1 MGWDGN
7 YFRDQSARK
16 ERKKE
21 RKGAVLFIEFSKVGK
36 TDIYFLLYI
45 SQLAWYI
52 YYYILHYQEGKWK
65 LSG

>member
-16 ERKKE
+16 ERKEE

-36 TDIYFLLYI
+36 PI
-45 SQLAWYI
+45 SISYYTYRSLRGTYTII
-52 YYYILHYQEGKWK
+52 YYITKKGN
-65 LSG
+65 GN